1 MKDTFAVYNGGM
13 RGRVHQM
20 LTVDYATTADE
31 GKYECQAI
39 IEPNFRSEAAEV
51 SVRIFSKKR
60 SKENKII

>member
-20 LTVDYATTADE
+20 LTVDYATAADE

-39 IEPNFRSEAAEV
+39 IEPNFRSETAEV
-51 SVRIFSKKR
+51 SVRIFSKER
-60 SKENKII
+60 GEENKII